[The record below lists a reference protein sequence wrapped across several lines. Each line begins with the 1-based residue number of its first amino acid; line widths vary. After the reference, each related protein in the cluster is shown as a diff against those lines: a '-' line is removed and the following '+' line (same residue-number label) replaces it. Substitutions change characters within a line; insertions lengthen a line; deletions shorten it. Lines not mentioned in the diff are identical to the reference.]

1 MSAPS
6 VLLLKQCFYPFLV
19 NDRSFEPKF
28 CSRRLWRRVRRKYQR
43 PAAHFCGSFVLFW
56 DVGHDGR
63 SSGKRLSCQMLSKCT
78 KKGSFTVWVA
88 AQALTFSSNPYC
100 CSSVC
105 SAMLLLFC
113 CLCLTVKHCS
123 AVNVDMLYYL

>member
-1 MSAPS
+1 MTGHLSQNFAH
-6 VLLLKQCFYPFLV
+6 
-19 NDRSFEPKF
+19 
-28 CSRRLWRRVRRKYQR
+28 
-43 PAAHFCGSFVLFW
+43 AAFGGASEGNINALPRTCGSFVLFW

-63 SSGKRLSCQMLSKCT
+63 SSGKRLSCQILSKCT

-100 CSSVC
+100 FSSVC

-123 AVNVDMLYYL
+123 AVNVDVL